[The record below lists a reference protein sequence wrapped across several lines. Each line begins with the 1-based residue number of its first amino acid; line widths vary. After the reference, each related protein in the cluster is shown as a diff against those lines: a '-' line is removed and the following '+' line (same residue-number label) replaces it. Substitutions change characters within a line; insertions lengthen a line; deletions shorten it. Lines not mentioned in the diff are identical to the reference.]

1 MSTAAPDGTARTHP
15 IELRERGGR
24 AELGVAAFLCVLG
37 LAVIISA
44 TRISENLAR
53 TGVIG
58 PKVVPFLIGG
68 LLVFVAIMLAINI
81 LRGGRGEP
89 EGSEDVDL
97 SQRSDWM
104 TMGLLTIAFLAN
116 AVLIEPL
123 GWPISGAILFFLSAF
138 ALGSRH
144 VIRDAVIAIAL
155 SFGSWYLFDLGLGV
169 NLPVGVL
176 TGIL

>member
-1 MSTAAPDGTARTHP
+1 
-15 IELRERGGR
+15 
-24 AELGVAAFLCVLG
+24 
-37 LAVIISA
+37 
-44 TRISENLAR
+44 
-53 TGVIG
+53 
-58 PKVVPFLIGG
+58 
-68 LLVFVAIMLAINI
+68 MLAINI

>member
-1 MSTAAPDGTARTHP
+1 MSSAAPESTARPHP
-15 IELRERGGR
+15 IDLREGGGR

-37 LAVIISA
+37 LAVIIGG
-44 TRISENLAR
+44 TRISENLAQ

-58 PKVVPFLIGG
+58 PKVVPFLVGG
-68 LLVFVAIMLAINI
+68 LLVFVAILLAINI

-104 TMGLLTIAFLAN
+104 TMGLLAIAFLAN
-116 AVLIEPL
+116 ALLIEAL
-123 GWPISGAILFFLSAF
+123 GWPISGAILFFLAAF

-144 VIRDAVIAIAL
+144 LIRDVILAIAL

>member
-68 LLVFVAIMLAINI
+68 LLVFVSIMLAINI
-81 LRGGRGEP
+81 LRGGEASRKVRKTSICP
-89 EGSEDVDL
+89 
-97 SQRSDWM
+97 
-104 TMGLLTIAFLAN
+104 
-116 AVLIEPL
+116 
-123 GWPISGAILFFLSAF
+123 SA
-138 ALGSRH
+138 A
-144 VIRDAVIAIAL
+144 
-155 SFGSWYLFDLGLGV
+155 
-169 NLPVGVL
+169 
-176 TGIL
+176 TG

>member
-1 MSTAAPDGTARTHP
+1 MSSAAPDGSAQPHALA
-15 IELRERGGR
+15 LRERGGR

-37 LAVIISA
+37 LAVIIGG
-44 TRISENLAR
+44 TRISENLAQ

-58 PKVVPFLIGG
+58 PKVVPFLVGG
-68 LLVFVAIMLAINI
+68 LLVFVSIMLGVNI

-104 TMGLLTIAFLAN
+104 TMGLLAIAFLAN
-116 AVLIEPL
+116 ALLIETL
-123 GWPISGAILFFLSAF
+123 GWPISGAILFFLAAF

-144 VIRDAVIAIAL
+144 LIRDAILAIVL